1 MDVGGIIVAGVYG
14 NGKKIESFGSHII
27 TFLVEDRPGVFA
39 KVTGLIRRRNFNISN
54 ITVGPTHIEKVSRM
68 TFLISADEPT
78 LEQVVKQLNKM
89 VEVLRVTELHPKDC
103 VIRELALIKIST
115 NDPQE
120 RNEVL
125 QFANIFRGNV
135 LDVSPSS
142 VTVEITGD
150 SEKIDAFL
158 QLTKRFG
165 IIEVARTGI
174 TALAR
179 GSDPR
184 PRGVDL
190 MKLLDY
196 E

>member
-1 MDVGGIIVAGVYG
+1 MIMAGII
-14 NGKKIESFGSHII
+14 NENSSIEAVGPHII

-39 KVTGLIRRRNFNISN
+39 KVTGLIRRRNFNIEK
-54 ITVGPTHIEKVSRM
+54 ITVGPTHIEKVTRM
-68 TFLISADEPT
+68 TFLIKADEAT

-89 VEVLRVTELHPKDC
+89 VEVLRITELKPKDC

-115 NDPQE
+115 SDQQE
-120 RNEVL
+120 RNEAM
-125 QFANIFRGNV
+125 QFSNIFRGNI
-135 LDVSPSS
+135 LDVSPTSL
-142 VTVEITGD
+142 TVEITGD

-158 QLTKRFG
+158 ELTKRFG

-174 TALAR
+174 TALSR

-184 PRGVDL
+184 PRGVDM